1 MAQAMN
7 LLMSGCSFLYYG
19 EELGM
24 KGAGKD
30 ENKRAP
36 MYWSSD
42 PNAQGMCDGPEGM
55 DEIKMRF
62 ASLEEQRQ
70 DGDSVFNFVVQTL
83 RLRAAYPAVSHGQ
96 AAFLEQLSDAD
107 VCVLEKQYEGQYV
120 LLAFNSSPE
129 ARTVDLAPL
138 EKAPVLSGA
147 LVTTAES
154 PVLEGE
160 QLTLPM
166 YSVALLTYAA
176 A

>member
-1 MAQAMN
+1 
-7 LLMSGCSFLYYG
+7 
-19 EELGM
+19 M

-42 PNAQGMCDGPEGM
+42 PDAEGMCAGPAGM

-62 ASLEEQRQ
+62 PSLEEQRS
-70 DGDSVFNFVVQTL
+70 DGSSVYNFVVQAL

-96 AAFLEQLSDAD
+96 AVFLEELSDAD
-107 VCVLEKQYEGQYV
+107 VCVLEKQYEDQCV
-120 LLAFNSSPE
+120 LLAFNISPE
-129 ARTVDLAPL
+129 ARTVDLALL
-138 EKAPVLSGA
+138 EKTPVLSGA